1 MARYEIDIRE
11 VRPKKEPGCLSY
23 LVVAFIILCLIMA
36 AGK

>member
-11 VRPKKEPGCLSY
+11 MKPKKEPGCLAY
-23 LVVAFIILCLIMA
+23 LAVAFIIYVLIMA